1 MDDGED
7 SPSPSFFGGARTVL
21 SESADESTRQ
31 PVRQHLGTRFLL
43 GRLLFMANND
53 LHSRRGSVVGVW
65 AAVVLAGGAMTHCFA
80 QQPALDSQVAE
91 QLPAQALKN
100 TQANR
105 DAEKRKHHP
114 VDTTARK
121 QMGKASFY
129 AEMFAGRK
137 MANGNRMDPHGNN
150 AASKTLPLGTTAK
163 VTNLETGKSAVVVI
177 QDRGPYVPGRIVDLS
192 PATAKE
198 IGITRRKGV
207 AMVVVAP
214 IAVPQPDGA
223 VKLGAAAREPVEQT
237 TVTTAMRE
245 ASVLR
250 EASAADERTALR

>member
-1 MDDGED
+1 
-7 SPSPSFFGGARTVL
+7 
-21 SESADESTRQ
+21 
-31 PVRQHLGTRFLL
+31 
-43 GRLLFMANND
+43 MANND
-53 LHSRRGSVVGVW
+53 LHLRWGSIAGVW

-91 QLPAQALKN
+91 QSPAQELKN

-129 AEMFAGRK
+129 APMFAGRK

-192 PATAKE
+192 PATAND

-237 TVTTAMRE
+237 TVTTAMRD
-245 ASVLR
+245 ASVFR